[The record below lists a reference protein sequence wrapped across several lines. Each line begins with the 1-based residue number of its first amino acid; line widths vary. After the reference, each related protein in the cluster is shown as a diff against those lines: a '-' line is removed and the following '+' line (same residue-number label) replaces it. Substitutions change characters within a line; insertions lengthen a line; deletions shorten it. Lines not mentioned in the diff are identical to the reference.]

1 MAISGRLNEVLQK
14 VRPEVSVP
22 IIVEVTGDPAQ
33 ASGVLRSVGMSI
45 KYTSKTLP
53 LIYGSGN
60 SGVIQ
65 AIASQGFVREIS
77 YDEPTY
83 AL

>member
-60 SGVIQ
+60 SAVIQ
-65 AIASQGFVREIS
+65 LINQQPFVKEIS

>member
-1 MAISGRLNEVLQK
+1 MISGRLSEVLQK
-14 VRPEVSVP
+14 VRPEVLVP

-45 KYTSKTLP
+45 KYVSKTLP

-60 SGVIQ
+60 SAVIQ
-65 AIASQGFVREIS
+65 LINSQGFVSKID
-77 YDEPTY
+77 YDEPIY

>member
-1 MAISGRLNEVLQK
+1 MTIAQRLNEVLQK

-22 IIVEVTGDPAQ
+22 IIVEVTGDPGQ
-33 ASGVLRSVGMSI
+33 AAGVLRSAGMSI

-65 AIASQGFVREIS
+65 LISQQPFVREIS
-77 YDEPTY
+77 YDEPTF

>member
-1 MAISGRLNEVLQK
+1 MTISQRLNEVLQK
-14 VRPEVSVP
+14 VRPEVPVP
-22 IIVEVTGDPAQ
+22 IIVEVIGDPAQ

-45 KYTSKTLP
+45 KYVSKTLP

-60 SGVIQ
+60 SAVIQ
-65 AIASQGFVREIS
+65 LVNQQPFVREIS
-77 YDEPTY
+77 YDEPTF

>member
-22 IIVEVTGDPAQ
+22 IIVEVSGDPAQ
-33 ASGVLRSVGMSI
+33 AAGAFRSMGMII

>member
-1 MAISGRLNEVLQK
+1 MISGRLSEVLQK

-33 ASGVLRSVGMSI
+33 AAGVLRSVGMSI

-60 SGVIQ
+60 SSVIQ
-65 AIASQGFVREIS
+65 AINSQGFVSKID
-77 YDEPTY
+77 YDEPIY

>member
-1 MAISGRLNEVLQK
+1 MAISSRLSEVLQK
-14 VRPEVSVP
+14 VIPEASVP
-22 IIVEVTGDPAQ
+22 IIVEV
-33 ASGVLRSVGMSI
+33 SGSPSERSGTLQSVGMSI
-45 KYTSKTLP
+45 KYVSKTLP

-60 SGVIQ
+60 SAVIQ
-65 AIASQGFVREIS
+65 AINSQPFVREIS

>member
-1 MAISGRLNEVLQK
+1 MTISQRLNEVLQK
-14 VRPEVSVP
+14 VRPEISVP

-33 ASGVLRSVGMSI
+33 AAGVLRSVGMSI

-60 SGVIQ
+60 SAVIQ
-65 AIASQGFVREIS
+65 AIASQGFVKEIS
-77 YDEPTY
+77 YDEPIY